1 LGNKIYS
8 SLSKHLIY
16 TLYKIYTLFEF
27 RLFSNY
33 LELFGM
39 L

>member
-16 TLYKIYTLFEF
+16 TLYKIYTLIGIEIN
-27 RLFSNY
+27 L
-33 LELFGM
+33 
-39 L
+39 